1 MHSRPLQRHTSHQTL
16 NFCFETDVIRF
27 DNSAMLK
34 SKTLSY
40 LIEIL
45 EPGDED
51 LFEDSAEDNQ

>member
-1 MHSRPLQRHTSHQTL
+1 MSSSEVFKVHRQASFYKFLS
-16 NFCFETDVIRF
+16 TDVIRF

-45 EPGDED
+45 EPDDED
-51 LFEDSAEDNQ
+51 LFEIPADDN